1 MGNAIYN
8 EVKKNQRHK
17 NKIAKEEIIEQE
29 ELPLEQEDFPIY
41 ILWIL
46 GLIPITTLVCCYLCI
61 SCKRR

>member
-8 EVKKNQRHK
+8 EVKKNQVHK
-17 NKIAKEEIIEQE
+17 NKIAKQEIIEQK
-29 ELPLEQEDFPIY
+29 ELPLEQEDFPFY

>member
-46 GLIPITTLVCCYLCI
+46 GLIIIIFIDAKTVCKQD
-61 SCKRR
+61 S